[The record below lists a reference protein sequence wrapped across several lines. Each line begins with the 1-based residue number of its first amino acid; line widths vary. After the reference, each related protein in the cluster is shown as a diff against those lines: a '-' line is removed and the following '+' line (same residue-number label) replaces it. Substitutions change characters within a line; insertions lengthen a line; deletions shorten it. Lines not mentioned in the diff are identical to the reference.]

1 MRTTSNRGSAA
12 PIAGALTA
20 GLVVVILIAL
30 IGWYWALVPISE
42 GHVGVH
48 TDRGAATGETFE
60 PGWNYHNPITQ
71 GYEEI
76 ETRPVTTNMVGENN
90 IYVIT
95 RDGQDVWVDV
105 TVRYSVTDPVT
116 FFEEARTHEQAI
128 DRFVDPTVRSD
139 LRAAASDLPTSD
151 MVTAEGVDDDEPGII
166 TRDGRELLEDTA
178 LEALQ
183 ENLDGTGISVH
194 SVDVRNVELNEQ
206 FSTELEAIAI
216 EEAEREQEIIR
227 AQADADAERERAAG
241 IADANREIDDSL
253 TDEVL
258 MDKYIDAIDE
268 ADTVILAT
276 DGDGVPI
283 IIDGGDV
290 EVDDDG

>member
-1 MRTTSNRGSAA
+1 MSYNDRGSAGPA
-12 PIAGALTA
+12 LGAVTIGIVALA
-20 GLVVVILIAL
+20 ILAL
-30 IGWYWALVPISE
+30 IGWYWMLVPISE

-48 TDRGAATGETFE
+48 TDRGAATGETFD

-76 ETRPVTTNMVGENN
+76 ETRPVTTNMVGDDN

-105 TVRYSVTDPVT
+105 TVRYSVEDPVT
-116 FFEEARTHEQAI
+116 FFEEARSHDQAI

-139 LRAAASDLPTSD
+139 LRAAASNLPTSD
-151 MVTAEGVDDDEPGII
+151 MVSADGIDEDEPGII
-166 TRDGRELLEDTA
+166 TREGREVLEETA
-178 LEALQ
+178 LDALQ
-183 ENLDGTGISVH
+183 ENLGGTGMAVH
-194 SVDVRNVELNEQ
+194 SVDVRNVRLNEQ

-258 MDKYIDAIDE
+258 MDKYLDAIDE

-276 DGDGVPI
+276 DDEGTPI
-283 IIDGGDV
+283 ILDTDSG
-290 EVDDDG
+290 DDDG